1 MNYVERVL
9 KPFILFLPPITLK
22 PFDLMI
28 SWGKVWDKG
37 FEFEEELLVFAMCNS
52 VLNFL
57 HQEFILAFRIKLI
70 ILITPPKKNKRIKEA
85 LCLSLSPRNDLC

>member
-9 KPFILFLPPITLK
+9 KPFILFLVPATLK
-22 PFDLMI
+22 PFDSMI
-28 SWGKVWDKG
+28 SRGKVWDKG

-70 ILITPPKKNKRIKEA
+70 ILITPPKNKRIKDT
-85 LCLSLSPRNDLC
+85 LCLSPSPRNDLC